1 MKFKNRPKLELTD
14 EEEETLCSAV
24 GILDTIRAEMRTN
37 KIEMLEQDVDLRDLD
52 KTIDTID
59 VVVEIGCYR

>member
-1 MKFKNRPKLELTD
+1 MRFKNRPKLELTD

-37 KIEMLEQDVDLRDLD
+37 GIEMLEQDVDLRDLD

-59 VVVEIGCYR
+59 TVVEIGCYR

>member
-14 EEEETLCSAV
+14 EEEEMLSNAV
-24 GILDTIRAEMRTN
+24 RILDTLRSEMRSN

-59 VVVEIGCYR
+59 AVVEIGCYR